1 MECEGNLEFEK
12 SFKQIKK
19 GKTKD
24 QNQIKTLSKKINYQ
38 NLQTPNHIKI

>member
-1 MECEGNLEFEK
+1 MECLKENLEFEK

-24 QNQIKTLSKKINYQ
+24 QNQIKTLSEK
-38 NLQTPNHIKI
+38 